1 LFFSGDEIKPADRI
15 KDVMRKQLEGLG
27 RTSTHEWSIFISF
40 ITLIF
45 LWFFREPMFIDGWG
59 DLLQRKTDR
68 GTKSTVGDATPALLM
83 VMVIFALPT
92 HYKFWPFQSSDIKSK
107 KSPALVSWELIEKKL
122 PWGVILL
129 LGGGFALSD
138 ACTKTGDILIEPIC
152 FATYDLYFKTNTVN
166 I

>member
-1 LFFSGDEIKPADRI
+1 MLQRKKIYEWHNIPFFPEEELKPDDRI
-15 KDVMRKQLEGLG
+15 KDVMRKQLESLG
-27 RTSTHEWSIFISF
+27 HTSTHEWSILICF

-59 DLLQRKTDR
+59 DILKRITDR
-68 GTKSTVGDATPALLM
+68 GSQSTVGDATPALLM

-92 HYKFWPFQSSDIKSK
+92 HYRFWPFQSRDIKSK
-107 KSPALVSWELIEKKL
+107 KSPSLVSWELIEKKL

-138 ACTKTGDILIEPIC
+138 ACTKTGEIFWNP
-152 FATYDLYFKTNTVN
+152 NG
-166 I
+166 